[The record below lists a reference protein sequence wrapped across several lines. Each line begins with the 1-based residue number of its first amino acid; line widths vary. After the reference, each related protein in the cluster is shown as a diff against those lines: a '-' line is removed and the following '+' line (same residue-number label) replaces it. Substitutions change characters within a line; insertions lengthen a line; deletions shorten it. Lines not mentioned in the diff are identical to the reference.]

1 MNILNLQGN
10 IRSLDFNPN
19 KQYLLA
25 TAGDDG
31 MVVVWDTRETKSPLH
46 SSLQHNHWVW
56 SVRYNCD
63 IKKVVVVGI

>member
-31 MVVVWDTRETKSPLH
+31 MVVVWDTRETKAPLH

-56 SVRYNCD
+56 SVRYNCE
-63 IKKVVVVGI
+63 INKVVVVGI